1 LAGKVIIGKILKRDD
16 LEKLV
21 EIQRLVWKHADLDI
35 TPVHQFCISTFMG
48 GIVLGAWVDGELAG
62 FVYSFPAI
70 FRGRFCHHSH
80 LLAVL
85 PEYRGYGLGKRLK
98 WAQRREVLKIGLEVV
113 TWTYDPMQ
121 SRNANLNLHT
131 LGGICRM
138 YLPDFY
144 GETPS
149 LRLGPGI
156 PADRLLVEWPI
167 KTARVEQKAR
177 GKKEP
182 PLEPDSYPKVL
193 EGQLAPNGQYLPGK
207 PHLRLKEPI
216 VLAETVRDV
225 ESLRPTPEVIA
236 AWQAALRQVFKH
248 YFQQGYAVV
257 DFSFGEKCYYVLS
270 NRLKNIVPEEGGARK
285 KALKKS

>member
-1 LAGKVIIGKILKRDD
+1 LGGKVIIRKLLKRDE

-21 EIQRLVWKHADLDI
+21 EIQHLVWKHADLDI

-70 FRGRFCHHSH
+70 FKGRFCHHSH

-98 WAQRREVLKIGLEVV
+98 WAQRREVLKLGLASV
-113 TWTYDPMQ
+113 TWTYDLMQ

-131 LGGICRM
+131 LGGICRK

-177 GKKEP
+177 GKKEL
-182 PLEPDSYPKVL
+182 PLEPGSYPKVL

-207 PHLRLKEPI
+207 PHLSLKEPI
-216 VLAETVRDV
+216 LLAETVREV
-225 ESLRPTPEVIA
+225 EALRPTPEVIA

-270 NRLKNIVPEEGGARK
+270 NRLKNIVPE
-285 KALKKS
+285 

>member
-1 LAGKVIIGKILKRDD
+1 
-16 LEKLV
+16 
-21 EIQRLVWKHADLDI
+21 

-98 WAQRREVLKIGLEVV
+98 WAQRREVLKIGLDVV

-131 LGGICRM
+131 LGGICRT

-177 GKKEP
+177 GTKEP

-207 PHLRLKEPI
+207 PHLRLKKPI
-216 VLAETVRDV
+216 ILAETVREV
-225 ESLRPTPEVIA
+225 EALRPTPEVIA

>member
-1 LAGKVIIGKILKRDD
+1 MAGKVIISKILKRDD

-21 EIQRLVWKHADLDI
+21 EIQRLVWNHADLDI
-35 TPVHQFCISTFMG
+35 TPVHQFCISAFMG

-70 FRGRFCHHSH
+70 FSGRFCYHSH

-85 PEYRGYGLGKRLK
+85 PDYRGYGLGKRLK
-98 WAQRREVLKIGLEVV
+98 WAQRREVMKIGLDVV

-131 LGGICRM
+131 LGGICRT

-167 KTARVEQKAR
+167 KTARVEEKAR

-182 PLEPDSYPKVL
+182 LLEPGSHPKAL
-193 EGQLAPNGQYLPGK
+193 EGKLAPNGQYLPGK
-207 PHLRLKEPI
+207 PRLRLKEPI

-236 AWQAALRQVFKH
+236 VWQAALRRVLKH

-270 NRLKNIVPEEGGARK
+270 NRLKNIVPAEVGAQKRV
-285 KALKKS
+285 LKS